1 METTHYRAE
10 LELLCCI
17 LLSPRLCNVLPEVVS
32 TLPRSLVEKNLQP
45 LLCLQHGS
53 TAPFNHLP
61 VHIKQFYS
69 SSQQRL
75 IFSLSLTPQPPIF
88 FCTPHENQSAYT
100 CTNTTFDLPELGSIR
115 GNKRRSASKKGSSEN
130 NLHLSNVI
138 NDNRIMM
145 VVGGRGKVDSS
156 KGGVGVGVVKKVARG
171 KKANASKIYFFLL
184 TRLTSEISYNGW
196 WQRFFSWYLLKCR

>member
-100 CTNTTFDLPELGSIR
+100 STNTTFDLPELGSIR

-145 VVGGRGKVDSS
+145 VVGGRGKGLVKGRGWCWRGE
-156 KGGVGVGVVKKVARG
+156 KGGAWQKG
-171 KKANASKIYFFLL
+171 KRIKDLLLSTDAAYVRDFL
-184 TRLTSEISYNGW
+184 
-196 WQRFFSWYLLKCR
+196 